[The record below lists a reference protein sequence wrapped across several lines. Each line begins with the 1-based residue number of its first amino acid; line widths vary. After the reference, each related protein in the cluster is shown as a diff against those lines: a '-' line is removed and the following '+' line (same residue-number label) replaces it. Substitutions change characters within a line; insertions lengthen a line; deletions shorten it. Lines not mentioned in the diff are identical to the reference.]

1 MKTYSQTRVV
11 GYVGSVDVRPTSTG
25 FFVGTLSVA
34 STERWLPK
42 EEKSLPREEQKW
54 EEKTTWHRFRF
65 FGPVWEEKF
74 KILSS
79 GLPVEV
85 SGTFQQEK
93 YQDKGGVEKVSAYFR
108 GSFLNVL
115 TRSAK
120 TYEPS
125 SSDEGEYGDDGLP
138 F

>member
-11 GYVGSVDVRPTSTG
+11 GYIGSVDVRPTSTG
-25 FFVGTLSVA
+25 FFVGMLSVA
-34 STERWLPK
+34 STESWIPK
-42 EEKSLPREEQKW
+42 AQKSLPREEQKW
-54 EEKTTWHRFRF
+54 ETTTTWHRFKF
-65 FGPVWEEKF
+65 LGPVWEEKF
-74 KILSS
+74 KVLSS

-85 SGTFQQEK
+85 LGTFQQEK
-93 YQDKGGVEKVSAYFR
+93 YEDKDGEQKISTYFR
-108 GSFLNVL
+108 GNFLNVL

-125 SSDEGEYGDDGLP
+125 PEEEGEYDGDDL